1 MDKKNTLKNYKNLSY
16 DKKIEFIKTM
26 NELSLE
32 EMTKV
37 KSILDVGTDP
47 KQIED
52 DRDLRKGFDWLV
64 DNKYFDYFI
73 YATIFVWFLFFL
85 NLFTLFD
92 LGSFLRGY
100 LSSVLG
106 I

>member
-1 MDKKNTLKNYKNLSY
+1 MGKKNTLKDYKNLSY
-16 DKKIEFIKTM
+16 DNKIEFIKTM

-37 KSILDVGTDP
+37 KSILEVGTDP

-52 DRDLRKGFDWLV
+52 DRNLRKGFNWLAG
-64 DNKYFDYFI
+64 NKYFDYFI

-85 NLFTLFD
+85 NLFTSFNF
-92 LGSFLRGY
+92 GSFIRGY
-100 LSSVLG
+100 FSSVLG
-106 I
+106 F